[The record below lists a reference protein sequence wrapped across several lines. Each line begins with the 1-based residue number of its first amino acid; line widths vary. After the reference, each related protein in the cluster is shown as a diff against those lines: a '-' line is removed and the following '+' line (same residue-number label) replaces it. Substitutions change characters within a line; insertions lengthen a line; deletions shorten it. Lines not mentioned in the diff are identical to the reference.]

1 MTAIS
6 INNLTINVNGAPARQ
21 NPLEALLAGLA
32 IHAVRADGNEDASD
46 LNKDEESTLKYD
58 LVAFLQPNDKF
69 TFRTLSAIAK
79 QFSDYQLIELKTAL
93 DELVSEGAVATK
105 RRRADGETLYV
116 ADVESYADVV
126 GDQIRAAHAAEAAAQ
141 AEQADP
147 APTHA
152 DTDTENEAP
161 APRPVPF
168 LTREAIVSFLRS
180 DERYE
185 RRSEGAVQRHF
196 SDQPADDV
204 RRALAN
210 VESWGYIESHRGR
223 DGVTYYSAN

>member
-1 MTAIS
+1 MIT
-6 INNLTINVNGAPARQ
+6 INNLTINVNGAPDHQ
-21 NPLEALLAGLA
+21 ENPFEALLAGLA

-126 GDQIRAAHAAEAAAQ
+126 GDQIRAAHAAEQAQ
-141 AEQADP
+141 
-147 APTHA
+147 
-152 DTDTENEAP
+152 
-161 APRPVPF
+161 PVPTPGNSANEPPADRVAPPF
-168 LTREAIVSFLRS
+168 NTYNVVDFLRS

-185 RRSEGAVQRHF
+185 KRSMDAIKRHF
-196 SDQPADDV
+196 SGTSTEGV
-204 RRALAN
+204 
-210 VESWGYIESHRGR
+210 VGGISMMVSWGYIEESTRR
-223 DGVTYYSAN
+223 DGTTMYRAVR